1 MSCEDYRQWIT
12 GYVDDELSVADRQRL
27 ESHLRACDACRRELE
42 ELVAFKEHLTMI
54 KFKEPSDA
62 ELERYW
68 RSIYNRLERRVGW
81 ILFSLGAIVVTCWAA
96 FKAIEEMIQDPSVS
110 LVLKVG
116 VVALIVG
123 GAVLFVSLVRERLT
137 VRKTDKYSREVER

>member
-12 GYVDDELSVADRQRL
+12 GYVDDELPAPQREQL
-27 ESHLRACDACRRELE
+27 EDHLRACETCQQELE
-42 ELVAFKEHLTMI
+42 ESLALKEHLTMI

-62 ELERYW
+62 QLERYW
-68 RSIYNRLERRVGW
+68 SRIYNRLERGVGW
-81 ILFSLGAIVVTCWAA
+81 ILFSLGAIILTCWAA
-96 FKAIEEMIQDPSVS
+96 FEAIEEMIEDPNIS
-110 LVLKVG
+110 LVVKVG

-123 GAVLFVSLVRERLT
+123 VVVLLVSAVRERLT